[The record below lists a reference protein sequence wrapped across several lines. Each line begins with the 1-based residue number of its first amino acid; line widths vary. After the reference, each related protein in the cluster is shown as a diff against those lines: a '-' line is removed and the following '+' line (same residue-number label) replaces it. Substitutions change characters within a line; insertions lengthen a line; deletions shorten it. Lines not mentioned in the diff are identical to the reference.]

1 MTAVADGSPRTSTS
15 VRLLQVTAFVSSLD
29 RAAIAPLL
37 VPIARDLDRSVAEV
51 TLAPTG
57 YLLTY
62 GVMQMFWAAGSDRF
76 GRVRTMRVSLII
88 AGVAGLA
95 SALAPTLPLLVGTR
109 ALAGAAF
116 AAAVPGALVY
126 IGDTVP
132 IRIRPMALADLA
144 TGIAAGFAIGT
155 LGAALISDQVGWRTP
170 FAVIGVC
177 GLLLAVLIGRLEE
190 PERPPFTPILR
201 QLPEVLRHRSTLL
214 VLALA
219 FLEGSLVLGLL
230 VFLPAT
236 LQLSGV
242 STAQAGAATAAYG
255 LAVILASA
263 LVKRRTTRARP
274 HRVLALGGV
283 LAVTAFGLLTLAST
297 PATVLAA
304 SACLGASWAQL
315 HTALQAWATEVLPNS
330 RGVVVSAFASTLF
343 LGSAAGTW
351 VGGGLLAAGHVTV
364 LFGGAAALAAV
375 LTGVATIG
383 RRRQP
388 F

>member
-1 MTAVADGSPRTSTS
+1 
-15 VRLLQVTAFVSSLD
+15 VRLLQATAFVSSLD

-37 VPIARDLDRSVAEV
+37 VPIARDLEDSVAEV
-51 TLAPTG
+51 TLAATA

-76 GRVRTMRVSLII
+76 GRVRTMRVSLVI
-88 AGVAGLA
+88 AGVAGIA
-95 SALAPTLPLLVGTR
+95 SALAPNLATLVGMR

-144 TGIAAGFAIGT
+144 TGIAGGFALGT
-155 LGAALISDQVGWRTP
+155 LGAALISDQIGWRSP
-170 FAVIGVC
+170 FAIIGVFA
-177 GLLLAVLIGRLEE
+177 LLLALLIGRLDE
-190 PERPPFTPILR
+190 PERPPFAPILR
-201 QLPEVLRHRSTLL
+201 QLPDVLRHRSTLL

-236 LQLSGV
+236 LQLGGV

-255 LAVILASA
+255 LAVIAAST
-263 LVKRRTTRARP
+263 LVKRRTTRAIP
-274 HRVLALGGV
+274 HRVLAAGGV
-283 LAVTAFGLLTLAST
+283 MAVAAFALLAIAST
-297 PATVLAA
+297 PVTVLAA
-304 SACLGASWAQL
+304 AACLGASWAQM
-315 HTALQAWATEVLPNS
+315 HTALQAWATEVRPHS
-330 RGVVVSAFASTLF
+330 RGVVVSAFASSLF

-351 VGGGLLAAGHVTV
+351 AGGTLLAGGHVAF
-364 LFGGAAALAAV
+364 LFGGAAVLATV
-375 LTGVATIG
+375 LTCVATIG
-383 RRRQP
+383 RKRQP

>member
-1 MTAVADGSPRTSTS
+1 

-37 VPIARDLDRSVAEV
+37 VPIARDLDHSVAEV
-51 TLAPTG
+51 TLAATA

-76 GRVRTMRVSLII
+76 GRVRTMRVSLVI

-95 SALAPTLPLLVGTR
+95 SAVAPNLITLVGTR

-144 TGIAAGFAIGT
+144 TGIAAGFAAGT
-155 LGAALISDQVGWRTP
+155 LGAALISDQVGWRIP
-170 FAVIGVC
+170 FAVIGA
-177 GLLLAVLIGRLEE
+177 LSLALAVLIGRLDE

-201 QLPEVLRHRSTLL
+201 QLPDVLRHRSTLL

-274 HRVLALGGV
+274 HRVLAVGGV
-283 LAVTAFGLLTLAST
+283 MAVIAFALLAITSTL
-297 PATVLAA
+297 ATVLVAA
-304 SACLGASWAQL
+304 ACLGASWAQM
-315 HTALQAWATEVLPNS
+315 HTGLQAWATEVRPQS
-330 RGVVVSAFASTLF
+330 RGVVVSAFASFLF

-351 VGGGLLAAGHVTV
+351 AGGSLLAGGHVAL
-364 LFGGAAALAAV
+364 LFGGAAVLAAI

-383 RRRQP
+383 RKRQP

>member
-1 MTAVADGSPRTSTS
+1 MIRSERAHRTSAS
-15 VRLLQVTAFVSSLD
+15 VRLLQATAFVSSLD

-37 VPIARDLDRSVAEV
+37 VPIAHDLKHSVAEV
-51 TLAPTG
+51 TLAATA

-62 GVMQMFWAAGSDRF
+62 GAMQMFWAAGSDRY
-76 GRVRTMRVSLII
+76 GRVRTMRVSLVI

-95 SALAPTLPLLVGTR
+95 SAVAPNLTVLVGMR

-144 TGIAAGFAIGT
+144 TGIAAGFALGT
-155 LGAALISDQVGWRTP
+155 LAAALISDQVGWRAP
-170 FAVIGVC
+170 FAAIGA
-177 GLLLAVLIGRLEE
+177 LALTLAVLIGWLEE
-190 PERPPFTPILR
+190 PKRPPATSIVR
-201 QLPEVLRHRSTLL
+201 QLPDVFRDRSTLV

-242 STAQAGAATAAYG
+242 PNAQAGAATAVYG
-255 LAVILASA
+255 LVVIFTSA
-263 LVKRRTTRARP
+263 LVKRRTTSAIP
-274 HRVLALGGV
+274 HRVLAAGGV
-283 LAVTAFGLLTLAST
+283 MAVVAFAFLGVAST
-297 PATVLAA
+297 PFTVLTAA
-304 SACLGASWAQL
+304 ACLGASWAQM
-315 HTALQAWATEVLPNS
+315 HTALQAWATEVQPHS
-330 RGVVVSAFASTLF
+330 RGVVVSAFASSLF
-343 LGSAAGTW
+343 LGSAVGTW
-351 VGGGLLAAGHVTV
+351 VGGRLLADGHATL
-364 LFGGAAALAAV
+364 LFFGAAALATV
-375 LTGVATIG
+375 LTATATVG
-383 RRRQP
+383 RKRQP